1 MQLNLQ
7 IVLLR
12 ARAYLRHLFGA
23 WNTRGEG
30 IHSPYLFYLVNIL
43 LWDDNAYYCW
53 RDIEA
58 QRTLLKAN
66 TRALKVVDYGTGNR
80 DKDDETRSVCDIA
93 NSSLEKPSVA
103 QMFFRWLV
111 FLSQQSQK
119 PLTIFEL
126 GTSLGITTAYLA
138 KPHSRNRVIT
148 LEGSAEIANEAT
160 QVWQRLGIQNIEQ
173 ITGNIDDTLY
183 RALSGNNV
191 DFAFVDA
198 NHTYEATMR
207 YVKQLLK
214 RTHTKSIIAIDDIH
228 YSEEMEQAWSELQQL
243 PQVTTTMDFLH
254 VGVLFFDHH
263 YLKKHYRIKL
273 KGNTNA

>member
-66 TRALKVVDYGTGNR
+66 TRALRVVDYGTGNK
-80 DKDDETRSVCDIA
+80 DCDDETRSVCDIA
-93 NSSLEKPSVA
+93 NSSLEKPAVA

-173 ITGNIDDTLY
+173 IIGNIDDTLSP
-183 RALSGNNV
+183 ALSGKEV

-214 RTHTKSIIAIDDIH
+214 RTHAKSIIAIDDIH